1 VRGERADV
9 VGGGSGAGVEVGHG
23 SMVRDGDGCGEMLV
37 GWLA

>member
-37 GWLA
+37 G